1 MAAISTPGVTI
12 PRWLRRVER
21 GESRLTTDIEAAYR
35 RSDLTLWGNALYLL
49 FAAISGFAHAW
60 LHAHHDDAGWF
71 SQALIFLPALL
82 VLSGLGRTDE
92 RRISPCGR

>member
-1 MAAISTPGVTI
+1 M
-12 PRWLRRVER
+12 ER

-35 RSDLTLWGNALYLL
+35 RSDLTLCGNALYFL

-82 VLSGLGRTDE
+82 VLLVLIGLGRTDE